1 MNCGFFQRI
10 LGSRSPGNH
19 GLKSVRRFI
28 VGKWFNKKVF
38 TIILMAALS
47 LLIVIYI
54 LPVAVPLI
62 IALITAIFLE
72 PVVKFLQSRFKWQR
86 KSAVITVFI
95 AFLLVISGILY
106 WTVTQL
112 IGQII
117 QFSRSMPEYINTLTS
132 MWTDIEDFFFRTT
145 RDMPME
151 VVNSFES
158 EFAVVLGDMRDWIL
172 TIINYDTVTN
182 LLTGVPSFL
191 VSFIVFVIAL
201 FLFML
206 DLENLRK
213 MLFKRLKESTA
224 EKVRFMAARLSKVV
238 FGFLK
243 AQFLVSLII
252 FAVSLVSLYII
263 VPEYALVMS
272 LVIWVVDFIPILGS
286 IIVLTPWFIYQF
298 ITGDIVLGTQ
308 LAILA
313 LILLVIRRTVEPK
326 LMGSQ
331 IGLSPLATLIAM
343 FIGLK
348 LFGFIGFF
356 VGPLI
361 VILFTSARESGLI
374 KVDFKI

>member
-1 MNCGFFQRI
+1 M
-10 LGSRSPGNH
+10 
-19 GLKSVRRFI
+19 
-28 VGKWFNKKVF
+28 GKWFNKKIF
-38 TIILMAALS
+38 TIILMAAIT
-47 LLIVIYI
+47 LLIIVYI

-62 IALITAIFLE
+62 IALITAILLE
-72 PVVKFLQSRFKWQR
+72 PLVKFMQTRFKWQR

-106 WTVTQL
+106 WTVTKL

-117 QFSRSMPEYINTLTS
+117 QFSKAMPEYINSLS
-132 MWTDIEDFFFRTT
+132 DMWTNVENFFLRTT
-145 RDMPME
+145 RDMPLE
-151 VVNSFES
+151 VVSSLET
-158 EFAVVLGDMRDWIL
+158 EFAVVLGDMRNWTLSIL
-172 TIINYDTVTN
+172 NYDTVTN
-182 LLTGVPSFL
+182 LLTGIPAFL

-206 DLENLRK
+206 DLENLK
-213 MLFKRLKESTA
+213 VLLFKRLKESTA

-272 LVIWVVDFIPILGS
+272 LVIWIVDFIPILGS

-298 ITGDIVLGTQ
+298 ISGDIVLGTQ

-356 VGPLI
+356 VGPLM
-361 VILFTSARESGLI
+361 VILYTSARESGMI
-374 KVDFKI
+374 KDDFKI